1 MLDIAIKGGTALAGA
16 DCRPERAD
24 VGIADGRVVSIGA
37 HVGAARVSLDAAG
50 GVVVPGFVDIHTHSD
65 FTLPVRPHAEAK
77 LRQGVTTDVT
87 GNCGFSPFPLPATD
101 AARAFG
107 RFFEPDLAERWESVA
122 GFGAASDAEGF
133 GVNLAPLI
141 GLGSV
146 RLAVMGDA
154 EGEPSRRELTAMQDL
169 LGRELELGAFGAS
182 SGLIYAPG
190 SYAGVEELS
199 AMASVIAKHGCLYAT
214 HVRNEA
220 AKLEAA
226 IEEALDTASRA
237 GCALQLSHHKAV
249 GRENWGAVDR
259 TLDRVDAANRDGQDV
274 WVDVYPYVAGSTS
287 LGVLVPPEELSG
299 DDPGRRDRL
308 VAAIEASELMSLSD
322 LVLALVPSRPE
333 LNGRPLVEVAA
344 ERGASPAEMAA
355 ELLETDGASVVVV
368 VGGMSEDDLRSVLRH
383 PRSVIGSD
391 GWVMSTEATAYTHPR
406 SFGCSARLLA
416 RYVRDD
422 GLLSL
427 SEAVRKLAVLPARR
441 IGLRDRG
448 LLEPGMVAD
457 VAVLDLERLDEVASF
472 EQPNAHPVGVEHVV
486 VGGQV
491 ALEAGELTGRRAGTV
506 LTRRP

>member
-1 MLDIAIKGGTALAGA
+1 MDSEMLDIAITGGTVLVGA
-16 DCRPERAD
+16 ECRPERAD

-37 HVGAARVSLDAAG
+37 HVGAARVSLDATGA
-50 GVVVPGFVDIHTHSD
+50 VVAPGFVDIHTHSD
-65 FTLPVRPHAEAK
+65 YTLPVRPQAEAK

-107 RFFEPDLAERWESVA
+107 RFFEPELAERWDSVA
-122 GFGAASDAEGF
+122 AFAAAGDAEGI
-133 GVNLAPLI
+133 GINVAPLI
-141 GLGSV
+141 GLGSI

-154 EGEPSRRELTAMQDL
+154 EGEPSRRELAAMQEL
-169 LGRELELGAFGAS
+169 LARELEHGAFGAS
-182 SGLIYAPG
+182 SGLIYTPG
-190 SYAGVEELS
+190 SHAGIDELA
-199 AMASVIAKHGCLYAT
+199 AMASVVAKHGGVYAT

-220 AKLEAA
+220 ATLEAA
-226 IEEALDTASRA
+226 IEEALITAERA

-249 GRENWGAVDR
+249 GRENWGAVNR
-259 TLDRVDAANRDGQDV
+259 TLDRIDAANRDGQDV

-287 LGVLVPPEELSG
+287 LGVLVPPDVSG
-299 DDPGRRDRL
+299 RDRV

-322 LVLALVPSRPE
+322 LVLALVPSCPA
-333 LNGRPLVEVAA
+333 LNGRPLAEVAA
-344 ERGASPAEMAA
+344 ERSASLAETAA

-368 VGGMSEDDLRSVLRH
+368 VGGMSEDDMRSVLRH

-391 GWVMSTEATAYTHPR
+391 GWVMSTEATPYTHPR
-406 SFGCSARLLA
+406 SFGCTTRLLA
-416 RYVRDD
+416 RYVRDE

-448 LLEPGMVAD
+448 RLEPGMAAD
-457 VAVLDLERLDEVASF
+457 VAVLDLERMDEVATF
-472 EQPNAHPVGVEHVV
+472 EQPNAHPVGVEHVI

-491 ALEAGELTGRRAGTV
+491 ALEAGRLTGRRAGAV
-506 LTRRP
+506 LRRRP